1 MVVINICKLL
11 LYYVQSVDPLC
22 LYKNIA
28 KLLWQSRRL
37 LHSMS
42 IFSNLF
48 KSKVEEQKNVLPSR
62 LWNAVIWG
70 YGNTSTQ
77 KFNKRQLITQ
87 AYERNPAFYA
97 AVNLIA
103 QTVAEIPIYVEYQ
116 QGGKTKTTSKHP
128 LISMLSRNST
138 REELV
143 ERLIKYFIVTGDCY
157 TQIVKSNDTRP
168 LGLIVVPSQYM
179 ENIEGDFRKPIIGYR
194 YTEKEE
200 ILFKE
205 DEIIHFYNPS
215 LERYFDSFSPA
226 NVLAE
231 YIDLNNASVTWNK
244 NVATGGG
251 IPPLIAKGEGLSA
264 EQAELLRDSWQQQ
277 SGANNSHRL
286 KIMSENLTLEKM
298 SITPH
303 DAEWSNAIMQSMRVI
318 FMTLNVSS
326 SLMNDAG
333 NKTYN
338 NVHDSRKA
346 LYQECAIPLARKLY
360 SAMNRKLSNMYKDSP
375 MIIADTDNIDVIQ
388 EDKKLQATRLVSLVK
403 EGLMT
408 QNEARIELRL
418 PVSQDDSADLLIRSS
433 IANNVPVMDR
443 PQDNEIQPTP
453 ADPTL

>member
-1 MVVINICKLL
+1 MLKNLDKLYGNKWIP
-11 LYYVQSVDPLC
+11 LY
-22 LYKNIA
+22 
-28 KLLWQSRRL
+28 
-37 LHSMS
+37 SMS
-42 IFSNLF
+42 IYKEHLKATSESR
-48 KSKVEEQKNVLPSR
+48 KSVLPSR
-62 LWNAVIWG
+62 LWSAVIWG
-70 YGNTSTQ
+70 HGNTSTNRL
-77 KFNKRQLITQ
+77 NKRQLITQ

-97 AVNLIA
+97 ATNIIA

-116 QGGKTKTTSKHP
+116 ENGKTKTTSKHP
-128 LISMLSRNST
+128 IISMLGRNST

-157 TQIVKSNDTRP
+157 SQIVKSNDKRP
-168 LGLIVVPSQYM
+168 LGLIVVPSHFMQ
-179 ENIEGDFRKPIIGYR
+179 NIEGDFRKPIIGYR

-200 ILFKE
+200 ILFRE
-205 DEIIHFYNPS
+205 EEIIHFYNPS
-215 LERYFDSFSPA
+215 LDRYFDSFSPA
-226 NVLAE
+226 NVLSE
-231 YIDLNNASVTWNK
+231 YIDLNNAAVTWNK
-244 NVATGGG
+244 NVANGGG
-251 IPPLIAKGEGLSA
+251 IPPLIAKGDGMTA
-264 EQAELLRDSWQQQ
+264 EQAEKLRDSWQQQ

-298 SITPH
+298 SMTPH
-303 DAEWSNAIMQSMRVI
+303 DAEWGTAILQAMRVI

-360 SAMNRKLSNMYKDSP
+360 SSFNRKLSSMYKDSP
-375 MIIADTDNIDVIQ
+375 MIVADIDNIDVIQ
-388 EDKKLQATRLVSLVK
+388 EDKKLQATRLVTLVK

-418 PVSQDDSADLLIRSS
+418 PVSQDVSADLLIRSS

>member
-1 MVVINICKLL
+1 
-11 LYYVQSVDPLC
+11 
-22 LYKNIA
+22 
-28 KLLWQSRRL
+28 
-37 LHSMS
+37 MS
-42 IFSNLF
+42 IFKEHL
-48 KSKVEEQKNVLPSR
+48 KSTSEARKSVLPSR
-62 LWNAVIWG
+62 IWNAIIWG
-70 YGNTSTQ
+70 HGNTSSLRWD
-77 KFNKRQLITQ
+77 KRQLITQ

-97 AVNLIA
+97 AVNIIA

-116 QGGKTKTTSKHP
+116 ENGKTKTTSKHP
-128 LISMLSRNST
+128 LINMLSRNST
-138 REELV
+138 REELI
-143 ERLIKYFIVTGDCY
+143 ERLVKYFIVTGDCY
-157 TQIVKSNDTRP
+157 AQIVKSNDKRP

-179 ENIEGDFRKPIIGYR
+179 ENIEGDFRKPIIGYK
-194 YTEKEE
+194 YVEKNE

-205 DEIIHFYNPS
+205 EEIIHFYNPS
-215 LERYFDSFSPA
+215 LERYFDSFSAA
-226 NVLAE
+226 NVLSE

-244 NVATGGG
+244 NIANGGG
-251 IPPLIAKGEGLSA
+251 IPPLVAKGEGLTA
-264 EQAELLRDSWQQQ
+264 EQAEKLRDSWQQQ

-298 SITPH
+298 SMTPH
-303 DAEWSNAIMQSMRVI
+303 DAEWGNAILQAMRVI

-360 SAMNRKLSNMYKDSP
+360 SVMNRKLSGLYKDNA

-418 PVSQDDSADLLIRSS
+418 PVSQDESADMLIRSS
-433 IANNVPVMDR
+433 IANNIPKMDR

>member
-1 MVVINICKLL
+1 
-11 LYYVQSVDPLC
+11 
-22 LYKNIA
+22 
-28 KLLWQSRRL
+28 
-37 LHSMS
+37 MS
-42 IFSNLF
+42 IFRNIF
-48 KSKVEEQKNVLPSR
+48 KSTSEARKSVLPSR
-62 LWNAVIWG
+62 IWNAIIWG
-70 YGNTSTQ
+70 HGNSSSTRWD
-77 KFNKRQLITQ
+77 KRQLITQ

-97 AVNLIA
+97 AVNIIA

-116 QGGKTKTTSKHP
+116 ENGKTKTTSKHP
-128 LISMLSRNST
+128 MINMLSRNST
-138 REELV
+138 REELI
-143 ERLIKYFIVTGDCY
+143 ERLVKYFIVTGDCY
-157 TQIVKSNDTRP
+157 AQIVKSNDKRP

-179 ENIEGDFRKPIIGYR
+179 ENIEGDFRKPIIGYK
-194 YTEKEE
+194 YIEKNEV
-200 ILFKE
+200 LFKE
-205 DEIIHFYNPS
+205 EEIIHFYNPS
-215 LERYFDSFSPA
+215 LERYFESFSAA
-226 NVLAE
+226 NVLSE

-244 NVATGGG
+244 NIANGGG
-251 IPPLIAKGEGLSA
+251 IPPLVAKGEGLTA
-264 EQAELLRDSWQQQ
+264 EQAEKLRDSWQQQ

-298 SITPH
+298 SMTPH
-303 DAEWSNAIMQSMRVI
+303 DAEWGNAILQAMRVI

-360 SAMNRKLSNMYKDSP
+360 SVMNRKLSGMYKDNP
-375 MIIADTDNIDVIQ
+375 MIVADTDNIDVIQ

-418 PVSQDDSADLLIRSS
+418 PVSQDESADMLIRSS
-433 IANNVPVMDR
+433 IANNIPKMDR
-443 PQDNEIQPTP
+443 PQDNETQPTP

>member
-1 MVVINICKLL
+1 
-11 LYYVQSVDPLC
+11 
-22 LYKNIA
+22 
-28 KLLWQSRRL
+28 
-37 LHSMS
+37 MS
-42 IFSNLF
+42 IFKEHL
-48 KSKVEEQKNVLPSR
+48 KSTSEARKSVLPSR
-62 LWNAVIWG
+62 IWNAIIWG
-70 YGNTSTQ
+70 HGNTSSLRWD
-77 KFNKRQLITQ
+77 KRQLITQ

-97 AVNLIA
+97 AVNIIA

-116 QGGKTKTTSKHP
+116 ENGKTKTTSKHP
-128 LISMLSRNST
+128 LINMLSRNST
-138 REELV
+138 REELI
-143 ERLIKYFIVTGDCY
+143 ERLVKYFIVTGDCY
-157 TQIVKSNDTRP
+157 AQIVKSNDKRP

-179 ENIEGDFRKPIIGYR
+179 ENIEGDFRKPIIGYK
-194 YTEKEE
+194 YVEKNE

-205 DEIIHFYNPS
+205 EEIIHFYNPS
-215 LERYFDSFSPA
+215 LERYFDSFSAA
-226 NVLAE
+226 NVLSE

-244 NVATGGG
+244 NIANGGG
-251 IPPLIAKGEGLSA
+251 IPPLVAKGEGLTA
-264 EQAELLRDSWQQQ
+264 EQAEKLRDSWQQQ

-298 SITPH
+298 SMTPH
-303 DAEWSNAIMQSMRVI
+303 DAEWGNAILQAMRVI

-360 SAMNRKLSNMYKDSP
+360 SVMNRKLSGLYKDNA

-388 EDKKLQATRLVSLVK
+388 EDKKLQATRLVSLVR

-418 PVSQDDSADLLIRSS
+418 PVSQDESADMLIRSS
-433 IANNVPVMDR
+433 IANNIPKMDR

>member
-1 MVVINICKLL
+1 
-11 LYYVQSVDPLC
+11 
-22 LYKNIA
+22 
-28 KLLWQSRRL
+28 
-37 LHSMS
+37 
-42 IFSNLF
+42 
-48 KSKVEEQKNVLPSR
+48 
-62 LWNAVIWG
+62 
-70 YGNTSTQ
+70 
-77 KFNKRQLITQ
+77 
-87 AYERNPAFYA
+87 
-97 AVNLIA
+97 
-103 QTVAEIPIYVEYQ
+103 
-116 QGGKTKTTSKHP
+116 
-128 LISMLSRNST
+128 
-138 REELV
+138 
-143 ERLIKYFIVTGDCY
+143 
-157 TQIVKSNDTRP
+157 
-168 LGLIVVPSQYM
+168 M

-200 ILFKE
+200 ILFRE

-215 LERYFDSFSPA
+215 LERYFDSFSAA

-264 EQAELLRDSWQQQ
+264 EQAEKLRDSWQQQ